1 MLSGSA
7 ARVAAVLV
15 CLAGLVLDPGSA
27 NAEPAQAIAI
37 VDTPGGIVLGFV
49 GGFVRHDDRNHPEV
63 QLAERLRQAYGETV
77 AVHVFENR
85 RRREARRVIAGLLDK
100 DRDGRLSLEEKNSAR
115 IILFG
120 HSWGAAAAIALA
132 RELQREKVPVL
143 LTVQIDSIR
152 KIGQNDAII
161 PDNVSRAVNFYQK
174 RGIFHGQA
182 MITAANPSRTQVLGN
197 VLLDY
202 NSKSLQCRNVPWY
215 DRFFF
220 REHIKIECDQEVWSK
235 VEALIKEE
243 LKSTTQQRPIPSM

>member
-1 MLSGSA
+1 MLSGNA
-7 ARVAAVLV
+7 ARVAAVLL
-15 CLAGLVLDPGSA
+15 CLAGLVLGSSSA
-27 NAEPAQAIAI
+27 SAESGQPIAE
-37 VDTPGGIVLGFV
+37 PGGIVLGFV

-63 QLAERLRQAYGETV
+63 QLAERLREAYGETV

-85 RRREARRVIAGLLDK
+85 RKREARRLIAGLLDTNK
-100 DRDGRLSLEEKNSAR
+100 DGQLSFEEKNNAR
-115 IILFG
+115 IVLFG

-132 RELQREKVPVL
+132 RELQRENVPVL

-174 RGIFHGQA
+174 RGIFHGQS
-182 MITAANPSRTQVLGN
+182 MITAANPARTQVLGN

-202 NSKSLQCRNVPWY
+202 NGMSLQCRNVPWY

-220 REHIKIECDQEVWSK
+220 REHIKIECDKEVWSK
-235 VEALIKEE
+235 VETLIRGE
-243 LKSTTQQRPIPSM
+243 LNSTTQLRPIPSM

>member
-1 MLSGSA
+1 MRSICEVRVGSALLCLAVLVAGSGSA
-7 ARVAAVLV
+7 
-15 CLAGLVLDPGSA
+15 SA
-27 NAEPAQAIAI
+27 ESGNAIAA

-63 QLAERLRQAYGETV
+63 QLAERLRQAYGKTV
-77 AVHVFENR
+77 AVQVFENR
-85 RRREARRVIAGLLDK
+85 RKREARSVIATLLDK
-100 DRDGRLSLEEKNSAR
+100 NRDGRLSLEEKKNAR
-115 IILFG
+115 IVLFG

-132 RELQREKVPVL
+132 RELQRQNIPVL
-143 LTVQIDSIR
+143 LTVQIDSIS

-174 RGIFHGQA
+174 HGIFHGQA

-202 NSKSLQCRNVPWY
+202 NSKPLQCRNVPWY

-220 REHIKIECDQEVWSK
+220 KDHIKIECDAEVWSR
-235 VEALIKEE
+235 VETLIREE
-243 LKSTTQQRPIPSM
+243 LSSTAQASIPSM